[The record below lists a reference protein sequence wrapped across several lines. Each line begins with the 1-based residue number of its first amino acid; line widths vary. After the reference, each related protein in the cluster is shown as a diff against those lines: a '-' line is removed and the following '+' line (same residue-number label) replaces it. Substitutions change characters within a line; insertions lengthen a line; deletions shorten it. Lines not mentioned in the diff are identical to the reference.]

1 MQDNCKQGKLCKIFM
16 QDFQNNFLPIQN
28 LGTIKVL
35 KLAKISAKKN
45 FHQN

>member
-1 MQDNCKQGKLCKIFM
+1 MQDNFRQDKLCEIFM
-16 QDFQNNFLPIQN
+16 QDFQNNFLPIQD

-35 KLAKISAKKN
+35 KLVKISAKKN